1 MNIRTAAAFGAA
13 FGILGVGSAFAT
25 FARVES
31 MGKNTTY
38 IMDDVSIFDNPAN
51 ANLYSNYLI
60 GGFGAYT
67 DNDVQAGGN
76 QDPKHPTFGGIFSIA
91 FGDDNNPDPK
101 FTIGGLFGRIN
112 NDLAMY
118 LPGYVRTGTNS
129 YAAVPETVTNFD
141 GFLGGTF
148 SSGDAWG
155 LHIYIAHQDGGDLD
169 ESGTYQTNDDAYAS
183 LIQLDAGL
191 NFQMG
196 SGTSYELSGGI
207 ARVQYGPD
215 RHSFFDDGDFTIL
228 AKGRAFFTLEAL
240 DGELVP
246 AASMK
251 LAQAPGIEDKHAQAG
266 MGINVAMDRGFFWLG
281 LDFIW
286 NQTKAHDWSYEQVKV
301 GTSATGKDVTEGA
314 WVYDARNEDDP
325 HWDKRSDIGGKISF
339 GIERN
344 IWWDWFVIRVG
355 GQKSIL
361 YTDCNVNSKNEGK
374 YKDGAYGIC
383 KEDGNFFSTN
393 PLADGSVDD
402 HVGFG
407 FGINIEERLKIDV
420 TVAEDLLFR
429 NPFQGEGRIFSRL
442 DATYSF

>member
-1 MNIRTAAAFGAA
+1 MNLRTAAAVGAA

-67 DNDVQAGGN
+67 DNDLKAGGN
-76 QDPKHPTFGGIFSIA
+76 VDPQHPTFGGIFSVS

-112 NDLAMY
+112 QDLAMY
-118 LPGYVRTGTNS
+118 LPDYVQVGKRGYVV
-129 YAAVPETVTNFD
+129 VPETVTNFD

-169 ESGTYQTNDDAYAS
+169 ESGTYQPDSKAYAS
-183 LIQLDAGL
+183 LVQLDGGL
-191 NFQMG
+191 NFQLG
-196 SGTSYELSGGI
+196 SGTSYELSGGV
-207 ARVQYGPD
+207 ARIQYGPD
-215 RHSFFDDGDFTIL
+215 RHDFFDDGDFSIL
-228 AKGRAFFTLEAL
+228 GKARAFFTLEAI

-246 AASMK
+246 AANIK
-251 LAQAPGIEDKHAQAG
+251 LAQAPGIEDKLAQAG

-286 NQTKAHDWSYEQVKV
+286 NQTKAHDWFYDKALD
-301 GTSATGKDVTEGA
+301 GGA
-314 WVYDARNEDDP
+314 WVYDSRNEDDP

-361 YTDCNVNSKNEGK
+361 YTDCDVNSKNE
-374 YKDGAYGIC
+374 YTSDRYGIC
-383 KEDGNFFSTN
+383 KDDGTFFSTN
-393 PLADGSVDD
+393 PLADGSADD
-402 HVGFG
+402 HVG

-429 NPFQGEGRIFSRL
+429 NPFQGEGRFFSRL

>member
-1 MNIRTAAAFGAA
+1 MNIRTAAAVGAA
-13 FGILGVGSAFAT
+13 IGVFGVGSAFAT

-60 GGFGAYT
+60 GGFGSYT
-67 DNDVQAGGN
+67 DNLSAGGN
-76 QDPKHPTFGGIFSIA
+76 VDPKHPTFGGIFAIS

-101 FTIGGLFGRIN
+101 FTIGGMFGRIN
-112 NDLAMY
+112 DELAAY
-118 LPGYVRTGTNS
+118 LPGYVQEGDNAF
-129 YAAVPETVTNFD
+129 YAVPETVTNFD

-169 ESGTYQTNDDAYAS
+169 ESGTYQPDAEAHAS
-183 LIQLDAGL
+183 IVQADGGL
-191 NFQMG
+191 NIQAG
-196 SGTSYELSGGI
+196 SGTSYEISGGL
-207 ARVQYGPD
+207 ARIQYGPGHYD
-215 RHSFFDDGDFTIL
+215 FFDNGDFTVFGK
-228 AKGRAFFTLEAL
+228 ARAFFTLEAI
-240 DGELVP
+240 DGEIVP

-251 LAQAPGIEDKHAQAG
+251 LAQAPGIDDKRAQAG
-266 MGINVAMDRGFFWLG
+266 LGLNVAMDRGFFWMG

-286 NQTKAHDWSYEQVKV
+286 NQKKAHDYYYNS
-301 GTSATGKDVTEGA
+301 SLRS
-314 WVYDARNEDDP
+314 WVYDSRYEDDP
-325 HWDKRSDIGGKISF
+325 EWDKRSDIGGKISF

-355 GQKSIL
+355 GQKTIL
-361 YTDCNVNSKNEGK
+361 YTDCEVAENGNHKGS
-374 YKDGAYGIC
+374 GIC
-383 KEDGNFFSTN
+383 KDDGTFFTTN
-393 PLADGSVDD
+393 PLADGTADD

-407 FGINIEERLKIDV
+407 FGINIEEKLKIDV

>member
-1 MNIRTAAAFGAA
+1 MNLRTAAAVGAA

-31 MGKNTTY
+31 MGKNSTY

-51 ANLYSNYLI
+51 INLYSNYLI

-67 DNDVQAGGN
+67 DNNMTAGGN
-76 QDPKHPTFGGIFSIA
+76 VDPQHPTFGGIFSIS
-91 FGDDNNPDPK
+91 FGEDNIPDPK
-101 FTIGGLFGRIN
+101 FSIGGLFGRIN
-112 NDLAMY
+112 TDLAMY
-118 LPGYVRTGTNS
+118 LPDYVQTGKNT
-129 YAAVPETVTNFD
+129 YAVVPETVTNFD

-183 LIQLDAGL
+183 IVQLDAGL
-191 NFQMG
+191 NFQTG

-228 AKGRAFFTLEAL
+228 GKARAFFTMEAI

-246 AASMK
+246 AASIK

-286 NQTKAHDWSYEQVKV
+286 NQKKAHDWFYDKTVN
-301 GTSATGKDVTEGA
+301 GGA
-314 WVYDARNEDDP
+314 WVYDSRDDEDP
-325 HWDKRSDIGGKISF
+325 HWDKRSDVGGKISF

-355 GQKSIL
+355 GQKAML
-361 YTDCNVNSKNEGK
+361 YTDCEVNSKNN
-374 YKDGAYGIC
+374 YTDSRYGIC
-383 KEDGNFFSTN
+383 KDNGSFFSTN
-393 PLADGSVDD
+393 PLADGTVDD

>member
-1 MNIRTAAAFGAA
+1 MNLRTAAAVGAA

-60 GGFGAYT
+60 GGVGAYT
-67 DNDVQAGGN
+67 DNDLKAGGN
-76 QDPKHPTFGGIFSIA
+76 VDPQHPTFGGIFSVS

-112 NDLAMY
+112 QDLAMY
-118 LPGYVRTGTNS
+118 LPDYVQVGKRGYVV
-129 YAAVPETVTNFD
+129 VPETVTNFD

-169 ESGTYQTNDDAYAS
+169 ESGTYQPDSKAYAS
-183 LIQLDAGL
+183 LVQLDGGL
-191 NFQMG
+191 NFQLG
-196 SGTSYELSGGI
+196 SGTSYELSGGV
-207 ARVQYGPD
+207 ARIQYGPD
-215 RHSFFDDGDFTIL
+215 RHDFFDDGDFSIL
-228 AKGRAFFTLEAL
+228 GKARAFFTLEAI

-246 AASMK
+246 AANIK
-251 LAQAPGIEDKHAQAG
+251 LAQAPGIEDKLAQAG

-286 NQTKAHDWSYEQVKV
+286 NQTKAHDWFYDKALD
-301 GTSATGKDVTEGA
+301 GGA
-314 WVYDARNEDDP
+314 WVYDSRNEDDP

-361 YTDCNVNSKNEGK
+361 YTDCDVTSKNE
-374 YKDGAYGIC
+374 YPSDRYGIC
-383 KEDGNFFSTN
+383 KDDGTFFSTN
-393 PLADGSVDD
+393 PLADGSADD

-429 NPFQGEGRIFSRL
+429 NPFQGEGRFFSRL

>member
-1 MNIRTAAAFGAA
+1 MKLRTAAAVGTA

-38 IMDDVSIFDNPAN
+38 IMDDVSIFDNAAN
-51 ANLYSNYLI
+51 VNLYSNYLI

-67 DNDVQAGGN
+67 DNDLAAGGN
-76 QDPKHPTFGGIFSIA
+76 VDPQHPTFGGIFAIS

-101 FTIGGLFGRIN
+101 FSIGGLFGRIN
-112 NDLAMY
+112 DELAMY
-118 LPGYVRTGTNS
+118 LPQYVQMGAKS
-129 YAAVPETVTNFD
+129 FAVVPETVTNFD

-169 ESGTYQTNDDAYAS
+169 ESGSYQVDDDAYAS
-183 LIQLDAGL
+183 MVQLDGGV
-191 NFQMG
+191 NFQVG
-196 SGTSYELSGGI
+196 SGTSYEASIGL
-207 ARVQYGPD
+207 ARVQYGPE
-215 RHSFFDDGDFTIL
+215 RHSFFDDGDFSIL
-228 AKGRAFFTLEAL
+228 GKARGFYTLEAL

-246 AASMK
+246 AISFK
-251 LAQAPGIEDKHAQAG
+251 LAQAPGIEDKRAQAG

-286 NQTKAHDWSYEQVKV
+286 NQMKAHDWYYSKNLS
-301 GTSATGKDVTEGA
+301 G
-314 WVYDARNEDDP
+314 WVYDSRDEDDP
-325 HWDKRSDIGGKISF
+325 SWDKRSDIGGKISF

-361 YTDCNVNSKNEGK
+361 YTECDVNSRNE
-374 YKDGAYGIC
+374 YTADHYGIC
-383 KEDGNFFSTN
+383 KDDGTFFTTN
-393 PLADGSVDD
+393 PLADGTSDD

>member
-1 MNIRTAAAFGAA
+1 MNLKTVAAVGTA

-25 FARVES
+25 FARIES

-67 DNDVQAGGN
+67 DNDLKAGGN
-76 QDPKHPTFGGIFSIA
+76 VDPQHPTFGGIFSVS

-112 NDLAMY
+112 QDLAMY
-118 LPGYVRTGTNS
+118 LPDYVQVGKRGYVV
-129 YAAVPETVTNFD
+129 VPETVTNFD

-169 ESGTYQTNDDAYAS
+169 ESGTYQPDSKAYAS
-183 LIQLDAGL
+183 LVQLDGGL
-191 NFQMG
+191 NFQLG
-196 SGTSYELSGGI
+196 SGTSYELSGGV
-207 ARVQYGPD
+207 ARIQYGPD
-215 RHSFFDDGDFTIL
+215 RHDFFDDGDFSIL
-228 AKGRAFFTLEAL
+228 GKARAFFTLEAI

-246 AASMK
+246 AANIK
-251 LAQAPGIEDKHAQAG
+251 LAQAPGIEDKLAQAG

-286 NQTKAHDWSYEQVKV
+286 NQTKAHDWFYDKALD
-301 GTSATGKDVTEGA
+301 GGA
-314 WVYDARNEDDP
+314 WVYDSRNEDDP

-361 YTDCNVNSKNEGK
+361 YTDCDVNSKNE
-374 YKDGAYGIC
+374 YTSDRYGIC
-383 KEDGNFFSTN
+383 KDDGTFFSTN
-393 PLADGSVDD
+393 PLADGSADD

-429 NPFQGEGRIFSRL
+429 NPFQGEGRFFSRL

>member
-1 MNIRTAAAFGAA
+1 MNLRTAAAVGAA

-67 DNDVQAGGN
+67 DNDLKAGGN
-76 QDPKHPTFGGIFSIA
+76 VDPQHPTFGGIFSVS

-112 NDLAMY
+112 QDLAMY
-118 LPGYVRTGTNS
+118 LPDYVQVGKRGYVV
-129 YAAVPETVTNFD
+129 VPETVTNFD

-169 ESGTYQTNDDAYAS
+169 ESGTYQPDSKAYAS
-183 LIQLDAGL
+183 LVQLDGGL
-191 NFQMG
+191 NFQLG
-196 SGTSYELSGGI
+196 SGTSYELSGGV
-207 ARVQYGPD
+207 ARIKYGPD
-215 RHSFFDDGDFTIL
+215 RHDFFDDGDFSIL
-228 AKGRAFFTLEAL
+228 GKARAFFTLEAI

-246 AASMK
+246 AANIK
-251 LAQAPGIEDKHAQAG
+251 LAQAPGIEDKLAQAG

-286 NQTKAHDWSYEQVKV
+286 NQTKAHDWFYDKALD
-301 GTSATGKDVTEGA
+301 GGA
-314 WVYDARNEDDP
+314 WVYDSRNEDDP

-361 YTDCNVNSKNEGK
+361 YTDCDVNSKNE
-374 YKDGAYGIC
+374 YTSDRYGIC
-383 KEDGNFFSTN
+383 KDDGTFFSTN
-393 PLADGSVDD
+393 PLADGSADD

-429 NPFQGEGRIFSRL
+429 NPFQGEGRFFSRL

>member
-1 MNIRTAAAFGAA
+1 MNLRTAAAVGAA

-67 DNDVQAGGN
+67 DNDLKAGGN
-76 QDPKHPTFGGIFSIA
+76 VDPQHPTFGGIFSVS

-112 NDLAMY
+112 QDLAMY
-118 LPGYVRTGTNS
+118 LPDYVQVGKRGYVV
-129 YAAVPETVTNFD
+129 VPETVTNFD

-169 ESGTYQTNDDAYAS
+169 ESGTYQPDSKAYAS
-183 LIQLDAGL
+183 LVQLDGGL
-191 NFQMG
+191 NFQLG
-196 SGTSYELSGGI
+196 SGTSYELSGGV
-207 ARVQYGPD
+207 ARIQYGPD
-215 RHSFFDDGDFTIL
+215 RHDFFDDGDFSIL
-228 AKGRAFFTLEAL
+228 GKARAFFTLEAI

-246 AASMK
+246 AANIK
-251 LAQAPGIEDKHAQAG
+251 LAQAPGIEDKLAQAG

-286 NQTKAHDWSYEQVKV
+286 NQTKAHDWFYDKALD
-301 GTSATGKDVTEGA
+301 GGA
-314 WVYDARNEDDP
+314 WVYDSRNEDDP

-361 YTDCNVNSKNEGK
+361 YTDCDVNSKNE
-374 YKDGAYGIC
+374 YTSDRYGIC
-383 KEDGNFFSTN
+383 KDDGTFFSTN
-393 PLADGSVDD
+393 PLADGSADD

>member
-1 MNIRTAAAFGAA
+1 MNFRTAAAVGAA

-67 DNDVQAGGN
+67 DNNLRAGGN
-76 QDPKHPTFGGIFSIA
+76 VDPQNPTFGGIFSIS

-112 NDLAMY
+112 QDLAMY
-118 LPGYVRTGTNS
+118 LPDYVQTGKRGYVV
-129 YAAVPETVTNFD
+129 VPETVTNFD

-155 LHIYIAHQDGGDLD
+155 LHVYIAHQDGGDLD
-169 ESGTYQTNDDAYAS
+169 ESGTYQPDSKAYAS
-183 LIQLDAGL
+183 IVQLDGGL

-196 SGTSYELSGGI
+196 SGTSYEVSGGI
-207 ARVQYGPD
+207 ARIQYGPD
-215 RHSFFDDGDFTIL
+215 RHDFFDDGDFSIL
-228 AKGRAFFTLEAL
+228 GKARAFFTLEAI

-246 AASMK
+246 ALSLK
-251 LAQAPGIEDKHAQAG
+251 LAQAPGIDDKRTQAG
-266 MGINVAMDRGFFWLG
+266 MGLNVAMDRGFFWMG

-286 NQTKAHDWSYEQVKV
+286 NQMKAHDWVYDKSL
-301 GTSATGKDVTEGA
+301 KDGNGA
-314 WVYDARNEDDP
+314 WVYDSRNEDDP
-325 HWDKRSDIGGKISF
+325 HWDKRSDIGGMISF

-361 YTDCNVNSKNEGK
+361 YTDCDVNSKNS
-374 YKDGAYGIC
+374 YDANRYGIC
-383 KEDGNFFSTN
+383 KDDGTFFSTN
-393 PLADGSVDD
+393 PLANGTADD

-420 TVAEDLLFR
+420 TVAEDVLFR
-429 NPFQGEGRIFSRL
+429 NPFQGEGRIFSRV